1 MHELGISRN
10 IISIV
15 ADASRGRRVKRVT
28 LDVGKL
34 AGVMPDALMFCFDVV
49 SKGTALEGAR
59 LEINEIAGRCRCVD
73 CGGEFPVET
82 LVQACA
88 CGSRRV
94 ERLAGEELKI
104 KEMELEEAA

>member
-10 IISIV
+10 IVSIV
-15 ADASRGRRVKRVT
+15 EDAAKGRRVKRVT
-28 LDVGKL
+28 LDVGKF
-34 AGVMPDALMFCFDVV
+34 AGVMPDALLFCFDVV

-59 LEINEIAGRCRCVD
+59 LDINEIVGRFRCFE
-73 CGGEFPVET
+73 CGTEFQSDT
-82 LVQACA
+82 LIQPCS

-94 ERLAGEELKI
+94 ERLAGEELNI